1 MTFLIW
7 DGFTLWRISYFFNHR
22 LSEPKKRVKVRRTL
36 KPKEN
41 NSGLNSIY
49 ESKSERVFF
58 RAFLNP
64 FSCRSYK
71 TTTVASSI
79 ADILT
84 DMSDPDSCPLD

>member
-1 MTFLIW
+1 MVL
-7 DGFTLWRISYFFNHR
+7 LSYFFNHR
-22 LSEPKKRVKVRRTL
+22 VSDSKKRVKVRRTL

-64 FSCRSYK
+64 FSCRSFK
-71 TTTVASSI
+71 TTVASSI

-84 DMSDPDSCPLD
+84 DMSNPDSCSLD